1 MGAESLMSITRTLP
15 TSRKSWGKGVRY
27 GFRGIFTG
35 RRPTFCFLCPF
46 LKKMATIRQLSEQE
60 KYVWMEIPH
69 TLHAWK
75 RSEAKEEMYGLHVH
89 GTRMHARTWL
99 ALGGTHR

>member
-1 MGAESLMSITRTLP
+1 MGSGASLQA
-15 TSRKSWGKGVRY
+15 GVQL
-27 GFRGIFTG
+27 FVSFV
-35 RRPTFCFLCPF
+35 F
-46 LKKMATIRQLSEQE
+46 LKKMATIRQSLEQE

-75 RSEAKEEMYGLHVH
+75 RSEAKAEMYGLHVH

-99 ALGGTHR
+99 ALGGTRR